1 MLLISSECDDAPGKG
16 FVDANLLLQTYCFA
30 ENSRQPCLNC
40 QYKSPHGACA
50 KIFLLKHSRTYTRTR
65 THARTRTHT
74 QYKKLD
80 WWWHSHSFFSSFS
93 SFFSSKTKV
102 HHRANLCYPRTPHST
117 HPIIPNGLSRRRWG
131 LFLDFASNINYRKYL
146 RGYRTTSCSR
156 ASDKACWIEAL
167 SGNLFESSLTER
179 ANRSIGKTCDLRNCL
194 QGERR
199 KLGTPKVAQRV
210 TACLFI

>member
-1 MLLISSECDDAPGKG
+1 MCKDIPIKTITH
-16 FVDANLLLQTYCFA
+16 V
-30 ENSRQPCLNC
+30 
-40 QYKSPHGACA
+40 H
-50 KIFLLKHSRTYTRTR
+50 
-65 THARTRTHT
+65 THAHTCTHT
-74 QYKKLD
+74 HAVQKAGLMMTFPQL
-80 WWWHSHSFFSSFS
+80 FF
-93 SFFSSKTKV
+93 FFFFPARQKSITE
-102 HHRANLCYPRTPHST
+102 ANLCYPRTPHST

-156 ASDKACWIEAL
+156 ASDKACWIEVL
-167 SGNLFESSLTER
+167 SGYLFESSLTER
-179 ANRSIGKTCDLRNCL
+179 ANCSIGKTCDLRNCL